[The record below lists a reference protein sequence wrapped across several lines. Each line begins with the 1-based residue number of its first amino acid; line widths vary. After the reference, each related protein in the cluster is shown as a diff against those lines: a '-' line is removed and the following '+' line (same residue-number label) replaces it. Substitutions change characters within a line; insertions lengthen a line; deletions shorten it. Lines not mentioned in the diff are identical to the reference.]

1 MVVEDSHNGAY
12 LAVQTVLVDDPCIS
26 RVVRKT
32 DGGRLGYGEVYLQWP
47 FVSRDRSMVRGIR
60 TFVMIT
66 ISSRRSL
73 SSLIAFPRM
82 PYKPVP
88 ILEHE

>member
-1 MVVEDSHNGAY
+1 MVVENSHNRAY
-12 LAVQTVLVDDPCIS
+12 LAIQAVLVDDPCIP

-32 DGGRLGYGEVYLQWP
+32 DGGRLGYREVYLQWP
-47 FVSRDRSMVRGIR
+47 FVSRDRNIVRGVL

-66 ISSRRSL
+66 ISSRGSL

-82 PYKPVP
+82 ISDFPC
-88 ILEHE
+88 E